1 MVIIHL
7 FILSKSN
14 TFSME
19 TLAAILVE
27 QKKPLII
34 DQIRIPDQLKAGQ
47 VLVEIYV
54 SGICGSQI
62 GEINGVK
69 GEDKYLPHLIG
80 HEGCGRVKKIGPG
93 VSTLNIN
100 DKVVLHWKKG
110 SGINSEVPK
119 YYWKEKL
126 INAGWV
132 TTFNKYAIVSENRC
146 TTIPDYIDNDEAAL
160 FGCAVTTGFGVIENN
175 AKLKIGES
183 IVVMGSGGIGLNIIQ
198 AAKLSSA
205 YPIIA
210 VDQFE
215 TRLKLAKKLGATH
228 LINSNKEDF
237 SKKIKQIVN
246 NNLNI
251 FIDNTGSSKI
261 IEKGYELINNENG
274 RLILVGVPKKGDNIN
289 IFSLPLHFGKKINGS
304 FGGECIP
311 DKDIPR
317 YLKLLEIGKFNL
329 KNLVTERYHLKD
341 INIAI
346 DRMSKGLSSGRILI
360 DL

>member
-1 MVIIHL
+1 MD
-7 FILSKSN
+7 
-14 TFSME
+14 

-27 QKKPLII
+27 QQKPLII
-34 DQIRIPDQLKAGQ
+34 DQISIPDQLNAGQ

-54 SGICGSQI
+54 SGICGTQI

-80 HEGCGRVKKIGPG
+80 HEGCGRVIKIGPG
-93 VSTLNIN
+93 VSTLKKN

-110 SGINSEVPK
+110 SGINSELPK
-119 YYWKEKL
+119 YIWNDKL
-126 INAGWV
+126 VNAGWV

-146 TTIPDYIDNDEAAL
+146 TAIPEHIDNDEAAL

-175 AKLKIGES
+175 AKLKFGES
-183 IVVMGSGGIGLNIIQ
+183 VVVMGSGGVGLNIIQ
-198 AAKLSSA
+198 AAKLSSG

-210 VDQFE
+210 VDQFD
-215 TRLKLAKKLGATH
+215 TRLKLAKQLGATH
-228 LINSNKEDF
+228 IINSSKEDF
-237 SKKIKQIVN
+237 FDEIKKIVK

-251 FIDNTGSSKI
+251 FIDNTGSPRI

-274 RLILVGVPKKGDNIN
+274 RLILVGVPKKDDNIN
-289 IFSLPLHFGKKINGS
+289 IFSLPLHLGKTINGS
-304 FGGECIP
+304 FGGECNP

-329 KNLVTERYHLKD
+329 KCLVSERYSLKD
-341 INIAI
+341 VNLAI
-346 DRMSKGLSSGRILI
+346 ERMSKGLSSGRILI
-360 DL
+360 DHQK

>member
-1 MVIIHL
+1 MD
-7 FILSKSN
+7 S
-14 TFSME
+14 
-19 TLAAILVE
+19 LAAILVE
-27 QKKPLII
+27 QNKPLVI
-34 DQIRIPDQLKAGQ
+34 DQIKIPDQLKAGQ
-47 VLVEIYV
+47 VLVEVYV

-80 HEGCGRVKKIGPG
+80 HEGCGRVKKIGSG
-93 VSTLNIN
+93 VETLNIN

-119 YYWKEKL
+119 YMWNGKEV
-126 INAGWV
+126 NAGWV

-146 TTIPDYIDNDEAAL
+146 TVIPEYISNDEAAL

-175 AKLKIGES
+175 AKLKMGES
-183 IVVMGSGGIGLNIIQ
+183 IVVMGSGGIGLNVIQ

-210 VDQFE
+210 IDQYE
-215 TRLKLAKKLGATH
+215 TRLELAKSLGATH
-228 LINSNKEDF
+228 IINSLNKNFVEEIE
-237 SKKIKQIVN
+237 KIVKN
-246 NNLNI
+246 SLNV

-261 IEKGYELINNENG
+261 IEKGYELVNSENG
-274 RLILVGVPKKGDNIN
+274 RLVLVGVPKKGDNIN
-289 IFSLPLHFGKKINGS
+289 IFSLPLHLGKIITGS
-304 FGGECIP
+304 FGGECQP
-311 DKDIPR
+311 EKDILR
-317 YLKLLEIGKFNL
+317 YLKLLELGKFSL
-329 KNLVTERYHLKD
+329 KNIVTERYSLKD

-346 DRMSKGLSSGRILI
+346 DRMKNGLSSGRILI